1 MQHNFIRKETDIKAI
16 SLVSKSQA
24 IWLMDSTTTS
34 EVKGERTIQE
44 QLVSQ
49 TTICGVCHVSFILAI
64 QNKILLYE
72 RKT

>member
-34 EVKGERTIQE
+34 EVKGERTIQ
-44 QLVSQ
+44 LG
-49 TTICGVCHVSFILAI
+49 TTC
-64 QNKILLYE
+64 
-72 RKT
+72 